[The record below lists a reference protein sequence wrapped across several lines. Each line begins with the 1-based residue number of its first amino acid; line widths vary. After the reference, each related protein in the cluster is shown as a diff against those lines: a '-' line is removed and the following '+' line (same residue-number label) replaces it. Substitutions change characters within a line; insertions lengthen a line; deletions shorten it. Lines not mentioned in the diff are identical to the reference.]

1 MNSSGQPEAWELA
14 DYWRVLRRRWWA
26 VVLLACVGL
35 AIAAAAVKVLPKSY
49 TAYATVSVNA
59 LPLDTRA
66 LPAGGTLDMDNEAQ
80 LVQSRA
86 VARLAAKSLH
96 YPTSPSALSSEV
108 TVTVPANTTFLQ
120 IACKASNAS
129 HAADCANAFASAY
142 LTTRLAQTATAVQG
156 QLTAVKQKANKI
168 LPQVVQLNASGYPT
182 KQTAKIAHHFQLKS
196 ANTQLDAL
204 LSRINY
210 LTSELA
216 SLQGPNNA
224 SAGSITAAARTPS
237 SASSPRKTL
246 ILPSGLA
253 VGLVV
258 GLLLAFGLELRDE
271 RLHGARD
278 VELACAVPTLL
289 DLTGKRAKSGRDLV
303 PSGSE
308 PLKAFEL
315 AEYVANIPAE
325 DRCFVVLVA
334 GATPESGT
342 SLVAVNL
349 AAALSKLRSD
359 VFLVS
364 GGPEATRVPQLLGV
378 ENRTGL
384 AQLLAGTTTIDKA
397 ARSPRDFA
405 DLRVIGPGRARAGAA
420 LRNTFDARHD
430 LVADLRSQA
439 RIVILEAPLGGGAS
453 PAFSLAEFA
462 DAAILVVETTRTK
475 RSELKGWLGQLERL
489 RVAVLGAVIVPRLDR
504 AARTR
509 SKQPP
514 RRGRIVRRRAPSPA
528 PAVPIAAGGE
538 RNGRDSGGSVTI
550 SPLR

>member
-1 MNSSGQPEAWELA
+1 MNSSGQPETWELA
-14 DYWRVLRRRWWA
+14 DYWRVLRRRWWV

-35 AIAAAAVKVLPKSY
+35 AIAAAAITVLPKTY
-49 TAYATVSVNA
+49 TAYTTVSVNA

-66 LPAGGTLDMDNEAQ
+66 LPAGGTIDMDNEAQ

-86 VARLAAKSLH
+86 VTRQAAKALR
-96 YPTSPSALSSEV
+96 YPTSASALSSDV

-120 IACKASNAS
+120 IACKASTPS
-129 HAADCANAFASAY
+129 HAADCANALASAY
-142 LTTRLAQTATAVQG
+142 LSTRLSQTANAVQA
-156 QLTAVKQKANKI
+156 QLTAVKAKANKI

-204 LSRINY
+204 LNRINY

-216 SLQGPNNA
+216 SLQGSNNT

-237 SASSPRKTL
+237 SASSPRKML

-253 VGLVV
+253 AGLVV
-258 GLLLAFGLELRDE
+258 GILLAFALELRDE

-289 DLTGKRAKSGRDLV
+289 DLAGKRAKSSRDLM

-315 AEYVANIPAE
+315 AEYVANIPA
-325 DRCFVVLVA
+325 DGCLVVVIA

-364 GGPEATRVPQLLGV
+364 GGPEATRIPQLLGV

-397 ARSPRDFA
+397 ARGARDFGE
-405 DLRVIGPGRARAGAA
+405 LRVIGPGRARAGAA
-420 LRNTFDARHD
+420 LRNTYEARRE
-430 LVADLRSQA
+430 LIADLRSQA
-439 RIVILEAPLGGGAS
+439 RVVILEAPLGSGAS

-489 RVAVLGAVIVPRLDR
+489 RVAVLGTVIVPRLDR

-509 SKQPP
+509 STQRP
-514 RRGRIVRRRAPSPA
+514 RRGRIVRRRAPKPA
-528 PAVPIAAGGE
+528 PAVPIAAPSE
-538 RNGRDSGGSVTI
+538 QNGRQSGGSVTI
-550 SPLR
+550 SPLH